1 MADNYIE
8 KQQELYEARKAA
20 WKQAQKYGKKK
31 STTVHPVKS
40 ASCTPMASKPET
52 SSKRV
57 FITGGAEGIGK
68 AIVEAFCLSGDQV
81 AFCDINET
89 AGQET
94 AKATGSI
101 FHKVDVSDKDALESC
116 IQRILSEWN
125 DIDIIVNNVGIS
137 QFSSITETSVED
149 FDKILSINLRP
160 VFITSRLLA
169 IRRKEQ
175 SSPNPYGRIINI
187 CSTRY
192 LMSEPGSEGYAA
204 SKGGIY
210 SLTHA
215 LALSL
220 SEWNITVNSIAPGW
234 IQTHDYDQLQPED
247 HSQHPSRRVGKP
259 EDIARMCLFLCE
271 DNNDFINGE
280 NITID
285 GGMTKKMIYLE

>member
-8 KQQELYEARKAA
+8 RQQEQYEARKAA

-271 DNNDFINGE
+271 ENNDFINGE

-285 GGMTKKMIYLE
+285 GGMTKKMIYPE